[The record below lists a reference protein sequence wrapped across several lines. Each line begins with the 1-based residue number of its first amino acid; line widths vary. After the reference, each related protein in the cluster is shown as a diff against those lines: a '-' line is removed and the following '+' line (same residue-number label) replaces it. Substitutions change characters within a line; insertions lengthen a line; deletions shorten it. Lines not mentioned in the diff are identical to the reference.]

1 MTTRMSPFE
10 RREDDIDPR
19 SETSQLTKMIDA
31 SLSRRK
37 FLGAASVMTAGAFM
51 AGMPVSALASSTK
64 ANSKLMGFSAVPVS
78 TDDTIVV
85 PEGYNA
91 QVLIRWGDG
100 LFPTS
105 PKFDPTGNAP
115 SSHQEVQF
123 GDNNDGMTFFPLSDD
138 HGVLAVNNEYCNNEY
153 LFPHQGKKMTA
164 DDVKKS
170 QAAHGI
176 SIFEIKRTTNNN
188 WELVVDSKYNRRI
201 TANTEM
207 TITGPAAGQ
216 PDMRTSADKTGKKA
230 LGTFG
235 NCANGFTPWGTYL
248 TCEENFNGYFG
259 TKSDIKITKEQKR
272 YGLGKEDSGYG
283 WSLHDERFDV
293 AKNPNEANRH
303 GWIVEIDPMD
313 PTSTPMKRTAM
324 GRFKHENVA
333 VVINKDGH
341 IVAYMGDDER
351 GEHLYRFVSKN
362 KYIKGND
369 TANRQLLEEG
379 TVYVAKFS
387 ADDGKI
393 GGTGQWMELTHG
405 KNGLTKEN
413 GFPNQEYIH
422 MYTRLAATQVGAT
435 TMDRPE
441 WIAVH
446 PNQDY
451 VFCTL
456 TNNKNRGV
464 KEGQPVG
471 GPNPREANNYGQI
484 LRWRQVNDDHAHPT
498 FAWDLYVMAG
508 NPEVHKG
515 TLYAGSDNINN
526 DNMFNSPDG
535 LGFDADGRMWIQ
547 TDGKYSNKG
556 DYAGMGNNSML
567 CGDPK
572 TGEIRRFLTG
582 PIACEITGLTF
593 SPDNKTMF
601 IGVQHPGEELEPS
614 HWPDGGNS
622 TPRSALVMITKK
634 DGGVIGS

>member
-1 MTTRMSPFE
+1 MSPFE
-10 RREDDIDPR
+10 RREDDQYPR
-19 SETSQLTKMIDA
+19 NQVSQLTKMIETN
-31 SLSRRK
+31 LSRRK
-37 FLGAASVMTAGAFM
+37 FLGAASVMSAGAFM
-51 AGMPVSALASSTK
+51 AGMPVTALANTSSS
-64 ANSKLMGFSAVPVS
+64 NSKLMGFKTVLASTEDAV
-78 TDDTIVV
+78 IV

-100 LFPTS
+100 LFPDS
-105 PKFDPTGNAP
+105 PKFDPSGNAP
-115 SSHQEVQF
+115 SAHQALQF
-123 GDNNDGMTFFPLSDD
+123 GDNNDGMTFFPLSENR
-138 HGVLAVNNEYCNNEY
+138 GVLAVNNEYCNNEY
-153 LFPHQGKKMTA
+153 LFAHQGKKMTA

-176 SIFEIKRTTNNN
+176 SIFEVKRTSNNN
-188 WELVVDSKYNRRI
+188 WDVVIDSKYNRRI
-201 TANTEM
+201 TANTPM
-207 TITGPAAGQ
+207 AITGPLAGH
-216 PDMRTSADKTGKKA
+216 PEMKTAADKNGKLA

-259 TKSDIKITKEQKR
+259 SKQDVTVNKEQKR
-272 YGLGKEDSGYG
+272 YGLGKDDAGYG
-283 WSLHDERFDV
+283 WSLHDERFDI

-313 PTSTPMKRTAM
+313 PSSTPMKRTAM

-362 KYIKGND
+362 KYVEGND
-369 TANRQLLEEG
+369 AANRKLLEEG

-387 ADDGKI
+387 TDDDKI
-393 GGTGQWMELTHG
+393 GGVGQWIELTHG

-413 GFPNQEYIH
+413 GFPNQEYINL
-422 MYTRLAATQVGAT
+422 YTRLAATQVGAT

-451 VFCTL
+451 VYCTL

-484 LRWRQVNDDHAHPT
+484 LRWRQINDDHAHT
-498 FAWDLYVMAG
+498 NFAWDLYLMAG
-508 NPEVHKG
+508 NPSVHKG

-535 LGFDADGRMWIQ
+535 LGFDADGRLWIQ

-572 TGEIRRFLTG
+572 TGEVRRFLTG

-593 SPDNKTMF
+593 SPDYKTMF
-601 IGVQHPGEELEPS
+601 IGIQHPGEELEPS

-622 TPRSALVMITKK
+622 TPRSSIVMITKQ